1 MIKTF
6 LIILFS
12 ILFLYGFI
20 RPFSSVFSRLFLF
33 SGSLLGILSVLGIEQ
48 TDKIANF
55 LGVGRGADLFVYL
68 SLLTIFLFIN
78 YTINKFETLNEKISI
93 LSRSIALSEKKENKN
108 D

>member
-93 LSRSIALSEKKENKN
+93 LSRSIALTEKKENKN

>member
-6 LIILFS
+6 LVILFS
-12 ILFLYGFI
+12 ALFLYGFI

-33 SGSLLGILSVLGIEQ
+33 SGSLLGILSVIGIEQ
-48 TDKIANF
+48 TDKIANI

-68 SLLTIFLFIN
+68 SLLTIFLFIS

-93 LSRSIALSEKKENKN
+93 LSRSIALSEIKKNK
-108 D
+108 DD